1 MSSCPGEW
9 KMSLLIRNVDI
20 NDLIMK
26 RINWTRVVY
35 FAGVAALI
43 IGILDFL
50 EGSVVIAA
58 GSLLITI
65 AAYLTHDRYR
75 KLFLTSTILIAIG
88 VSLMFYLSSLGG
100 FGGDSALS
108 WWYGLFVL
116 PYPIGWLMA
125 IVSLIIRLSKRDR
138 PEPISKQG

>member
-1 MSSCPGEW
+1 
-9 KMSLLIRNVDI
+9 MSLLIRNVDI

-108 WWYGLFVL
+108 WWYGLFIL

-125 IVSLIIRLSKRDR
+125 IVLLIIRLSKRDR

>member
-1 MSSCPGEW
+1 MY
-9 KMSLLIRNVDI
+9 LLMREDYI

-35 FAGVAALI
+35 FAGVTALI

-65 AAYLTHDRYR
+65 AAYLTHDRHR
-75 KLFLTSTILIAIG
+75 KLFLISTILIAIG
-88 VSLMFYLSSLGG
+88 VSSLFYLSSLGG

-116 PYPIGWLMA
+116 PYPIGWLMT
-125 IVSLIIRLSKRDR
+125 IVLLIIRLSKRDR
-138 PEPISKQG
+138 TKPVSEQG

>member
-1 MSSCPGEW
+1 M
-9 KMSLLIRNVDI
+9 
-20 NDLIMK
+20 
-26 RINWTRVVY
+26 Y
-35 FAGVAALI
+35 YAGVTAMI
-43 IGILDFL
+43 IGILDFM

-65 AAYLTHDRYR
+65 ATFLTHDRYR
-75 KLFLTSTILIAIG
+75 KLFLLSTILIAIG
-88 VSLMFYLSSLGG
+88 VFLLFYLSSLGG

-125 IVSLIIRLSKRDR
+125 IVLLIVRLSKRDR
-138 PEPISKQG
+138 TKPVSEQG

>member
-1 MSSCPGEW
+1 M
-9 KMSLLIRNVDI
+9 
-20 NDLIMK
+20 
-26 RINWTRVVY
+26 Y
-35 FAGVAALI
+35 FAGIAALI

-65 AAYLTHDRYR
+65 ATYLTHDRHR
-75 KLFLTSTILIAIG
+75 KLFLFSTILIAIG
-88 VSLMFYLSSLGG
+88 VSLLFYLSSLGG
-100 FGGDSALS
+100 FGGDSPLS

-125 IVSLIIRLSKRDR
+125 IVLLIVRLSKRDR
-138 PEPISKQG
+138 TKPVSEQG